1 MKMTLHSAVVQNI
14 KNYTLPLK
22 TMFFFQRKRIQQ
34 KKLNF
39 FLLNI
44 KHEQSLFEY
53 WVEKQF
59 SEGTS
64 LK

>member
-1 MKMTLHSAVVQNI
+1 MTHRGSEKSKV
-14 KNYTLPLK
+14 PLYA
-22 TMFFFQRKRIQQ
+22 T

-64 LK
+64 HK